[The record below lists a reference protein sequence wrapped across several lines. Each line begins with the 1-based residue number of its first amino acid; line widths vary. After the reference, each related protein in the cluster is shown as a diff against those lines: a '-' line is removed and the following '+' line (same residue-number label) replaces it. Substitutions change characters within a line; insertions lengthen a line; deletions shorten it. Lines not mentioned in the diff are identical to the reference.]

1 MLMSAIDRNASAFLY
16 PEIVGKRV
24 LITGLSLG
32 HGVDLA
38 RLFADHGARL
48 VLHMTETGAEADA
61 LLEVLARNATEV
73 RVYAEP
79 LAESQAAVRFTQRAA
94 QAFGGL
100 DAAINLVELTPD
112 DVARAM
118 LIEDVEDLFVDTLR
132 TAWLVTRVAANRM
145 RLTWTEGLI
154 LNILRMPP
162 PREPRES
169 AFADIMRAALA
180 AMTRA
185 EARQWADQAIRIN
198 AIGPRVRDG
207 APAAGACLTSEPEV
221 AALALFLLTKRGRNL
236 TGHVFDVEA
245 SQSDAEGS
253 QPASAWELRGL

>member
-1 MLMSAIDRNASAFLY
+1 MLMSAIDRNSSVFLY

-24 LITGLSLG
+24 LITGLGLG

-73 RVYAEP
+73 RVYAES
-79 LAESQAAVRFTQRAA
+79 LAESQAAVRFAQRAA

-100 DAAINLVELTPD
+100 DAVINLVELTPD

-118 LIEDVEDLFVDTLR
+118 LIQDVEDLFVETLR

-145 RLTWTEGLI
+145 RLTWTDGLI
-154 LNILRMPP
+154 LNILRMPS
-162 PREPRES
+162 PRDGRET
-169 AFADIMRAALA
+169 AFGGIMRAALA

-198 AIGPRVRDG
+198 AIGPRGGDG
-207 APAAGACLTSEPEV
+207 APAAGAFLTSEPEV
-221 AALALFLLTKRGRNL
+221 AALALYLLSKRGRSL
-236 TGHVFDVEA
+236 SGHVFDADA
-245 SQSDAEGS
+245 SPVGPQGS
-253 QPASAWELRGL
+253 LSASAG

>member
-1 MLMSAIDRNASAFLY
+1 MLMSAIDRNSSVFLY

-48 VLHMTETGAEADA
+48 VLHMPETGAEADA
-61 LLEVLARNATEV
+61 LLEVLARNATDL
-73 RVYAEP
+73 RVYAHS
-79 LAESQAAVRFTQRAA
+79 LAESQAAVRFAQQAA

-100 DAAINLVELTPD
+100 DAVINLIELTAE

-118 LIEDVEDLFVDTLR
+118 LIQDVEDLFVETLR
-132 TAWLVTRVAANRM
+132 SAWLVTRVAANRM

-154 LNILRMPP
+154 LNVLRTPS
-162 PREPRES
+162 PRDARETT
-169 AFADIMRAALA
+169 FGGLMRAAIA

-198 AIGPRVRDG
+198 AIAPRVHDG
-207 APAAGACLTSEPEV
+207 TPPAGACLASEPEV
-221 AALALFLLTKRGRNL
+221 AALALFLLSKRGRNL
-236 TGHVFDVEA
+236 SGHVFDAEA
-245 SQSDAEGS
+245 SHGESQGS
-253 QPASAWELRGL
+253 QVAGAG

>member
-1 MLMSAIDRNASAFLY
+1 MLMSAIDRNSSVFLY

-24 LITGLSLG
+24 LITGLGLG

-61 LLEVLARNATEV
+61 LLEVLARSATEL
-73 RVYAEP
+73 RAYAEP
-79 LAESQAAVRFTQRAA
+79 LAESQAAVRFAQRAA
-94 QAFGGL
+94 QTFSGL
-100 DAAINLVELTPD
+100 DAVINLVELTPH

-118 LIEDVEDLFVDTLR
+118 LIQDIEDLFVETLR

-162 PREPRES
+162 PRDARET
-169 AFADIMRAALA
+169 AFGGIMRAALA

-198 AIGPRVRDG
+198 AIGPRAGGG
-207 APAAGACLTSEPEV
+207 ASSAGACLTSEPEV

-236 TGHVFDVEA
+236 SGHVFDAEA
-245 SQSDAEGS
+245 TQGVAEGS
-253 QPASAWELRGL
+253 QAASAE